1 MVLLDGRRRST
12 NCAALRSQTAKC
24 ISGTKV
30 KPEEQFHSNLLQSSA
45 AKVMFSNAT
54 ANFVRQIDPN
64 GSLIHVSR
72 LNDSDKLVPMAL
84 VVKRNRIWAWQR
96 PKYRPTD
103 FNLSHLLQGDQEL
116 APGVS
121 QTDFLT
127 YKGTYSDNKSAGLD
141 VRAGEANAG
150 LDGQGTSK
158 LHSSFDN
165 LKKEEVDVR
174 KLLSDSS
181 NRLVDMQHVLVRQ
194 LEKRADVLAVVKERI
209 FTTSPCSVTLR
220 RKQQCG
226 FHGVLS
232 LLSLLGSSVR
242 VCVKELSSVEM
253 NSDVSLEIPAGTV
266 IAYSVLELQVQK
278 DGHYDICLQPGR
290 IGGFADNPVPISGS
304 LHHSTDTVDGLC
316 NWHNTKEEVVWSVHV
331 AELQWDDLAPLANLP
346 QSTRYPLLNKLQ
358 ETLKDRAALS
368 YLQDVLEELWDGDTV
383 EALEERSEIQRK
395 SSFLDRQDSV
405 FPAGDL
411 HSESTKLKALYQL
424 VCTMDEL
431 PDETLGLLSES
442 RPVVLLGFSELLRIL
457 KGSSRSCSIDSLPVP
472 LQDNQA
478 FQQAEQLLCSIGVA
492 LRRDAD
498 RLWLETGSEDD
509 VLLLLLSFSLHGLS
523 LLCTGC

>member
-1 MVLLDGRRRST
+1 
-12 NCAALRSQTAKC
+12 
-24 ISGTKV
+24 
-30 KPEEQFHSNLLQSSA
+30 
-45 AKVMFSNAT
+45 MFSNAT

-84 VVKRNRIWAWQR
+84 VVKRSRIWAWQR

-116 APGVS
+116 SPGVS

-127 YKGTYSDNKSAGLD
+127 YKGTYSDDKSAVLD
-141 VRAGEANAG
+141 VKAGGANAG
-150 LDGQGTSK
+150 LDGQGSSK

-181 NRLVDMQHVLVRQ
+181 NRLVDMQHVLVQQ

-209 FTTSPCSVTLR
+209 LTTSPCSVTLR

-232 LLSLLGSSVR
+232 LLSLLGNTVR

-253 NSDVSLEIPAGTV
+253 NSDVSLEIPSGTV

-290 IGGFADNPVPISGS
+290 IGGFADNPVPISRS
-304 LHHSTDTVDGLC
+304 LHHSTDTVDGLW
-316 NWHNTKEEVVWSVHV
+316 NWHNTKEEVVWSARQNV
-331 AELQWDDLAPLANLP
+331 AGLQRADLAPLAKLP
-346 QSTRYPLLNKLQ
+346 QSTRCPLLNKLQ

-368 YLQDVLEELWDGDTV
+368 YLQDVLEELCDGDTV
-383 EALEERSEIQRK
+383 EALEEHSEIQRK

-405 FPAGDL
+405 FPAEDL
-411 HSESTKLKALYQL
+411 HSETARLKALYQL

-442 RPVVLLGFSELLRIL
+442 RPDVLLGFSELLSSL
-457 KGSSRSCSIDSLPVP
+457 KGSSRSFSIDSLPVP

-498 RLWLETGSEDD
+498 RFWMETGSEDD
-509 VLLLLLSFSLHGLS
+509 VLLLLLSFSMHGLS
-523 LLCTGC
+523 LLC